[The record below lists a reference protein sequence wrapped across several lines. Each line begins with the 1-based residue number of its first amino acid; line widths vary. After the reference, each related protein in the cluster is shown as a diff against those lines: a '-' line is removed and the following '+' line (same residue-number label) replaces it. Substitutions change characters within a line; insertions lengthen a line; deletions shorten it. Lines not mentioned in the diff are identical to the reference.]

1 MSTASPSDDRFR
13 GYVHKIEQL
22 LEQRAPDKVI
32 IRKLS
37 RATKELCANGS
48 WLQDDHRVGDP
59 DRYTRH
65 MLHRDPLGRFLVL
78 ALVWQPGQETPIHD
92 HSCWG
97 IMGMVENALEEHAY
111 QRLDDGSRPDFCD
124 LTKGRSMDVVQGGV
138 SYLLPPHEE
147 IHRIGN
153 TSDKQAISLHVYGR
167 DLDAVN
173 VFDPDTGKVSK
184 LQIRQS
190 DDKADKRPFVV

>member
-37 RATKELCANGS
+37 RATKELCADGS

-78 ALVWQPGQETPIHD
+78 ALVWHQTRTRKGNRSSFAVQHRTQQGWETAAPP
-92 HSCWG
+92 
-97 IMGMVENALEEHAY
+97 A
-111 QRLDDGSRPDFCD
+111 RSRTRRF
-124 LTKGRSMDVVQGGV
+124 S
-138 SYLLPPHEE
+138 S
-147 IHRIGN
+147 
-153 TSDKQAISLHVYGR
+153 
-167 DLDAVN
+167 
-173 VFDPDTGKVSK
+173 
-184 LQIRQS
+184 
-190 DDKADKRPFVV
+190 